1 MLRVE
6 RVVNRPAPDSH
17 SVAPANLVLS
27 FEQRQK
33 SRFLAQLSD
42 GREIGVMLPRGAK
55 LRHGDLLEA
64 EDGTLIQVQAAK
76 QKVLRVTAETPV
88 QLARAAYHLGN
99 RHTPVELRGSCLI
112 LEHDSVLKEM
122 LEGLQVQVE
131 ETELP
136 FEPEPG
142 AYSSGEHF
150 HQHSHSHGNEPDEEH
165 RIAQEL
171 FRKHHGDTH
180 AATSAQSQR
189 QQTDS

>member
-1 MLRVE
+1 MLRFE
-6 RVVNRPAPDSH
+6 RVVNRPAPESH
-17 SVAPANLVLS
+17 GVAPPILVLS

-33 SRFLAQLSD
+33 SRFLTQLSD

-55 LRHGDLLEA
+55 LRDGDLLEA
-64 EDGTLIQVQAAK
+64 EDGTLVQVQAAK
-76 QKVLRVTAETPV
+76 QKVLRVTAETPL
-88 QLARAAYHLGN
+88 QLVRAAYHLGN
-99 RHTPVELRGSCLI
+99 RHTPVELRKSCLI
-112 LEHDSVLKEM
+112 LEYDSVLKEM
-122 LEGLQVQVE
+122 LEGLRVQVE

-150 HQHSHSHGNEPDEEH
+150 HHHSHSHGSGPDEEH

-180 AATSAQSQR
+180 AATPSDWQQE
-189 QQTDS
+189 QTDS

>member
-6 RVVNRPAPDSH
+6 RVVNRPAPDSN

-33 SRFLAQLSD
+33 RRFLAQLSD

-55 LRHGDLLEA
+55 LRDGDLLEA

-76 QKVLRVTAETPV
+76 QKVLRVTAETPL
-88 QLARAAYHLGN
+88 QMARAAYHLGN
-99 RHTPVELRGSCLI
+99 RHTPVEFRRSCLI
-112 LEHDSVLKEM
+112 LDHDSVLKEM

-142 AYSSGEHF
+142 AYSSSEHF
-150 HQHSHSHGNEPDEEH
+150 HPHSHSHDNEPDEEH

-180 AATSAQSQR
+180 AGTSAQSPR

>member
-6 RVVNRPAPDSH
+6 RVVNRPAPESH
-17 SVAPANLVLS
+17 SVAPAILVLS

-42 GREIGVMLPRGAK
+42 GREIGIMLSRGAK
-55 LRHGDLLEA
+55 LRDGDLLEA

-76 QKVLRVTAETPV
+76 QKILRVTAETPL

-99 RHTPVELRGSCLI
+99 RHTPVELRKSSLI
-112 LEHDSVLKEM
+112 LEYDSVLKEM

-150 HQHSHSHGNEPDEEH
+150 HRHSHSHGNGPDEEH

-180 AATSAQSQR
+180 AATSSHW
-189 QQTDS
+189 QQEQADS

>member
-6 RVVNRPAPDSH
+6 KLVDHSGSDIDSTAH
-17 SVAPANLVLS
+17 THLVLS

-42 GREIGVMLPRGAK
+42 GREIGVMLARGSK
-55 LRHGDLLEA
+55 LRDGDLLEA
-64 EDGTLIQVQAAK
+64 EDGTLIQVRAAK
-76 QKVLRVTAETPV
+76 QKVLRVTAETPL

-99 RHTPVELRGSCLI
+99 RHAPVELRESCLI
-112 LEHDSVLKEM
+112 LEHDSVLRDM
-122 LEGLQVQVE
+122 LEGLQLQVE

-142 AYSSGEHF
+142 AYSSGEHS
-150 HQHSHSHGNEPDEEH
+150 HHHGHSHGNESDEEH

-171 FRKHHGDTH
+171 FRRHHGDTH
-180 AATSAQSQR
+180 AATPSHSQKEH
-189 QQTDS
+189 TES